1 MDWTDV
7 NWIKPLLLP
16 PGAMLIVILAAL
28 LHGGRSGRAVALVA
42 TLALAVIAM
51 PAFDRTLNAALERA
65 IPEAERGLVPGAIVV
80 LSADYRDHAPEYGE
94 AAVGPATL
102 ARLRHAAFL
111 HRQTGLPIL
120 VSGGGTPP
128 ERRPDMG
135 EAMRLTLARDFSA
148 PPRWVEGRSRNTYEN
163 AVESAR
169 ILRAAGIEG
178 VILVTHASHMPRS
191 ARVFA
196 AAGLRVAPAP
206 AGGIGA
212 APVPVAR
219 DFLPNASALFR
230 STEALHEILG
240 LVWYEG
246 VIRLRGGAAR

>member
-1 MDWTDV
+1 MSWTDF
-7 NWIKPLLLP
+7 NWIKLLVLP
-16 PGAMLIVILAAL
+16 PGAMLVVILLAL
-28 LHGGRSGRAVALVA
+28 LRGGRAGRAVAA
-42 TLALAVIAM
+42 AAALALAICAM
-51 PAFDRTLNAALERA
+51 PAFDRALNAALERT
-65 IPEAERGLVPGAIVV
+65 IPDAAQGIVPAAIVV

-102 ARLRHAAFL
+102 ARLRHGAFL
-111 HRQTGLPIL
+111 HRRTGLPIL

-128 ERRPDMG
+128 DRRPDMG
-135 EAMRLTLARDFSA
+135 EAMRLTLAREFSA

-169 ILRAAGIEG
+169 ILHAAGIDA
-178 VILVTHASHMPRS
+178 VILVTHASHMPRA

-212 APVPVAR
+212 APAPAAR

-230 STEALHEILG
+230 TTEALHELLG
-240 LVWYEG
+240 LIWYEA
-246 VIRLRGGAAR
+246 VIRLRGGAAG